1 LEGLLI
7 EGVLGAGVGLVL
19 GLTGAGGAILSV
31 PLLSFFL
38 DLTVAQAAPIGLLA
52 VFLSAGVGAILGLRA
67 QILRYKAALLIAVSG
82 LILSPIGIWLA
93 QQLPNWPLV
102 IIFVLIL
109 LWVARNMWQQAQ
121 KEILG
126 IEPALGPPSVRSRYW
141 QVNLDGAMC
150 SCFITLR
157 HVCRFLFW
165 FIGRRGWFYYCPG
178 AEPLYRFTDE
188 VDCGYIFR
196 GSDSRIWWRRTFF
209 QYLWCD
215 GLGDS
220 HAICFGLD
228 DGFTHRPPNRL
239 APARTTT
246 QKSICY
252 PRDRHCSFDAESTR
266 SITLICTK

>member
-1 LEGLLI
+1 MEGLLI

-52 VFLSAGVGAILGLRA
+52 VFLSAGVGAVLGLRA

-126 IEPALGPPSVRSRYW
+126 IEPALGHPVS
-141 QVNLDGAMC
+141 
-150 SCFITLR
+150 
-157 HVCRFLFW
+157 
-165 FIGRRGWFYYCPG
+165 
-178 AEPLYRFTDE
+178 
-188 VDCGYIFR
+188 
-196 GSDSRIWWRRTFF
+196 
-209 QYLWCD
+209 
-215 GLGDS
+215 
-220 HAICFGLD
+220 
-228 DGFTHRPPNRL
+228 
-239 APARTTT
+239 
-246 QKSICY
+246 
-252 PRDRHCSFDAESTR
+252 
-266 SITLICTK
+266 

>member
-126 IEPALGPPSVRSRYW
+126 IEPALGPPCQLDQDIGKLIWTAPCARALSLSGMCAGFFSGLLGVGGGFIIVPALNRYTDLPMKSIVATSLGVLTLVSGGGVLFSNIYGVMDW
-141 QVNLDGAMC
+141 AIAMPFALA
-150 SCFITLR
+150 SMVGL
-157 HVCRFLFW
+157 L
-165 FIGRRGWFYYCPG
+165 IGRQIAWRLPAPQLKKAFAILATGI
-178 AEPLYRFTDE
+178 ALLML
-188 VDCGYIFR
+188 
-196 GSDSRIWWRRTFF
+196 SR
-209 QYLWCD
+209 
-215 GLGDS
+215 LG
-220 HAICFGLD
+220 
-228 DGFTHRPPNRL
+228 
-239 APARTTT
+239 
-246 QKSICY
+246 Q
-252 PRDRHCSFDAESTR
+252 
-266 SITLICTK
+266 